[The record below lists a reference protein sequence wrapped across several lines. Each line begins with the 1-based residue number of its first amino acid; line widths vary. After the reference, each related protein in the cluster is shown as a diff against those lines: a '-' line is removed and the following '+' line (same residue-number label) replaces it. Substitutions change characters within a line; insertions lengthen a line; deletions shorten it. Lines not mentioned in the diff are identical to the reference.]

1 MEPIEVNGVKKIGL
15 KALFTGLVPLFAL
28 AHFGHHLLT
37 ALPIPLLP
45 MIRDDFALDYT
56 QSGLLISAF
65 AISYGIGQLP
75 AGWLADRVGR
85 RIVVTVGIC
94 GVALAG
100 LLIGLSQTYLML
112 IFLLALMGLLGGA
125 YHPASTPLLS
135 TLVEPKRRGS
145 ALGVHMIG
153 GSASYFL
160 APLIAAGFAA
170 IWGWRSPFLV
180 LAIPTFLFGV
190 TFYWL
195 LGRRITPKKPE
206 PEAVTIQDKT
216 QTTYSRLPRLIPF
229 LVLSAFT
236 SAITFSVVSFV
247 PLFIVDRFG
256 VAEEQAA
263 AFIAIFYSAGLW
275 ASLTGGYLSD
285 RLGRLPVFLA
295 VTFIAGPMVYLLSLV
310 SFGLGIGAVL
320 LILGALQY
328 MRMPVAESYLI
339 GQTPE
344 RKRSTML
351 GIYYFGSMEGTGIL
365 TPVLGYL
372 IDQFGFQVSFAI
384 AGVFLFAVTIIGSIF
399 LWSRRSKL

>member
-1 MEPIEVNGVKKIGL
+1 MEPIETNGVKKIGL
-15 KALFTGLVPLFAL
+15 RALFTGLVPLFAL

-75 AGWLADRVGR
+75 AGWLADRIGR
-85 RIVVTVGIC
+85 RIVVTIGIC

-112 IFLLALMGLLGGA
+112 IFFLALMGLLGGA

-170 IWGWRSPFLV
+170 AWGWRSPFLG
-180 LAIPTFLFGV
+180 LAIPAFLFGI

-206 PEAVTIQDKT
+206 PEVVTIQDET
-216 QTTYSRLPRLIPF
+216 QAASSRLPRLIPF
-229 LVLSAFT
+229 LILSTFA
-236 SAITFSVVSFV
+236 SAITFSTLSFV
-247 PLFIVDRFG
+247 PLFMVDHFG

-263 AFIAIFYSAGLW
+263 AFIAIFYFAGLW
-275 ASLTGGYLSD
+275 ASLAGGYLSD
-285 RLGRLPVFLA
+285 RLGRLPVFLT

-320 LILGALQY
+320 LTLGALQY

-344 RKRSTML
+344 RKRSTIL
-351 GIYYFGSMEGTGIL
+351 GIYYFGNMEGTGIL

-372 IDQFGFQVSFAI
+372 IDQFGFQTSFTI
-384 AGVFLFAVTIIGSIF
+384 AGVVLFAVTIIGSIF
-399 LWSRRSKL
+399 LWSRRS

>member
-1 MEPIEVNGVKKIGL
+1 MRIC
-15 KALFTGLVPLFAL
+15 
-28 AHFGHHLLT
+28 
-37 ALPIPLLP
+37 
-45 MIRDDFALDYT
+45 DD
-56 QSGLLISAF
+56 
-65 AISYGIGQLP
+65 
-75 AGWLADRVGR
+75 R
-85 RIVVTVGIC
+85 RIIH
-94 GVALAG
+94 LY
-100 LLIGLSQTYLML
+100 S
-112 IFLLALMGLLGGA
+112 
-125 YHPASTPLLS
+125 
-135 TLVEPKRRGS
+135 
-145 ALGVHMIG
+145 
-153 GSASYFL
+153 
-160 APLIAAGFAA
+160 
-170 IWGWRSPFLV
+170 SPFLV

-216 QTTYSRLPRLIPF
+216 QATSSRLPRLIPF
-229 LVLSAFT
+229 LVLSTFA
-236 SAITFSVVSFV
+236 SAITFSVISFV
-247 PLFIVDRFG
+247 PLFIVDHFG

-263 AFIAIFYSAGLW
+263 AFVAIFYFAGLW
-275 ASLTGGYLSD
+275 ASLAGGYLSD
-285 RLGRLPVFLA
+285 RLGRLPVFLT

-351 GIYYFGSMEGTGIL
+351 GIYYFGNMEGTGIL

-372 IDQFGFQVSFAI
+372 IDQFGFQTSFTI
-384 AGVFLFAVTIIGSIF
+384 AGVVLFAVTIIGSIF